1 MSKLT
6 GIDFALTHIINQI
19 CIIHM
24 TEKLRVMLVDEDP
37 GRSALLERALLDN
50 GYDVVA
56 RIGTDENLLERVS
69 SIQPDMII
77 IDMQS
82 PDRDTLESM
91 HVINREQ
98 PKPVVMFAEKSDNI
112 TIAEAVRAGVSAY
125 VVDGLNEHRIQSIM
139 EVAIAR
145 FREFQA
151 LRNELEKTKSDLA
164 DRKVIDKAKGIIMAQ
179 RKCSED
185 EAYKA
190 LRKLAMDRNEKLI
203 EVAQS
208 VIDVAKLFV

>member
-1 MSKLT
+1 MA
-6 GIDFALTHIINQI
+6 D
-19 CIIHM
+19 
-24 TEKLRVMLVDEDP
+24 KLRVMLVDEDP
-37 GRSALLERALLDN
+37 GRSAVLERALQDN

-56 RIGTDENLLERVS
+56 RIGTDENVLERVRTV
-69 SIQPDMII
+69 QPDMII

-91 HVINREQ
+91 HTINREQ
-98 PKPVVMFAEKSDNI
+98 PKPIVMFAEKTDKV
-112 TIAEAVRAGVSAY
+112 TIADAVKAGVSAY
-125 VVDGLNEHRIQSIM
+125 VVDGLNANRIQPIM

-145 FREFQA
+145 FQEFQA
-151 LRNELEKTKSDLA
+151 LKNELAKTKSDLA
-164 DRKVIDKAKGIIMAQ
+164 DRKVIDKAKGIIMTQ

-203 EVAQS
+203 EVAKS
-208 VIDVAKLFV
+208 VIEVAKLLS

>member
-1 MSKLT
+1 M
-6 GIDFALTHIINQI
+6 A
-19 CIIHM
+19 
-24 TEKLRVMLVDEDP
+24 EKLRVMLVDEDP
-37 GRSALLERALLDN
+37 GRSAVLERALQDN

-56 RIGTDENLLERVS
+56 RIGTDENVLERVRTV
-69 SIQPDMII
+69 QPDVII

-91 HVINREQ
+91 HTINREQ
-98 PKPVVMFAEKSDNI
+98 PKPIVMFAEKSDQV
-112 TIAEAVRAGVSAY
+112 TIADAVKAGVSAY
-125 VVDGLNEHRIQSIM
+125 VVDGLNANRLQPIM

-151 LRNELEKTKSDLA
+151 LKNELAKTKSDLA
-164 DRKVIDKAKGIIMAQ
+164 DRKVIDKAKGIIMTQ

-190 LRKLAMDRNEKLI
+190 LRKLAMDRNERL
-203 EVAQS
+203 
-208 VIDVAKLFV
+208 IDVAKNVIEVAKLFG

>member
-1 MSKLT
+1 
-6 GIDFALTHIINQI
+6 
-19 CIIHM
+19 
-24 TEKLRVMLVDEDP
+24 MLVDEDHS
-37 GRSALLERALLDN
+37 RTAVLERALQDN

-56 RIGTDENLLERVS
+56 RIGTKDDLLDRVRT
-69 SIQPDMII
+69 IQPDMII

-91 HVINREQ
+91 HRINSEQ
-98 PKPVVMFAEKSDNI
+98 PKPVVMFAEKSDKI

-125 VVDGLNEHRIQSIM
+125 VVDGLNANRIQPIM

-145 FREFQA
+145 FQEYQT
-151 LRNELEKTKSDLA
+151 LRDELAKTKSDLA
-164 DRKVIDKAKGIIMAQ
+164 DRKLIDKAKGIIMAQ
-179 RKCSED
+179 RKCTED

-203 EVAQS
+203 NVAKN
-208 VIDVAKLFV
+208 VIEVAKLFN

>member
-1 MSKLT
+1 M
-6 GIDFALTHIINQI
+6 A
-19 CIIHM
+19 
-24 TEKLRVMLVDEDP
+24 EKLRVMLVDEEP
-37 GRSALLERALLDN
+37 GRSAVLERALQDN

-56 RIGTDENLLERVS
+56 RIGTDEDLLGKVRQIE
-69 SIQPDMII
+69 PDMII

-91 HVINREQ
+91 HMINREQ
-98 PKPVVMFAEKSDNI
+98 PKPIVMFAEQSDNI
-112 TIAEAVRAGVSAY
+112 TIADAVKAGVSAY
-125 VVDGLNEHRIQSIM
+125 VVDGLNAKRIQPIM

-151 LRNELEKTKSDLA
+151 LKDELARTKTDLA
-164 DRKVIDKAKGIIMAQ
+164 ERKIIDKAKGLIMAQ

-190 LRKLAMDRNEKLI
+190 LRKLAMDRNEKLSD
-203 EVAQS
+203 VARS
-208 VIDVAKLFV
+208 VLEVAKLFS

>member
-1 MSKLT
+1 M
-6 GIDFALTHIINQI
+6 A
-19 CIIHM
+19 
-24 TEKLRVMLVDEDP
+24 EKLRVMLVDEDP
-37 GRSALLERALLDN
+37 GRSAVLERALQDN

-56 RIGTDENLLERVS
+56 RIGTDENVLERVRT
-69 SIQPDMII
+69 IQPDVII

-91 HVINREQ
+91 HTINREQ
-98 PKPVVMFAEKSDNI
+98 PKPIVMFAEKSDKI
-112 TIAEAVRAGVSAY
+112 TIADAVKAGVSAY
-125 VVDGLNEHRIQSIM
+125 VVDGLNANRLQPIM

-151 LRNELEKTKSDLA
+151 LKNELAKTKSDLA
-164 DRKVIDKAKGIIMAQ
+164 DRKVIDKAKGLIMAQ

-203 EVAQS
+203 DVAKS
-208 VIDVAKLFV
+208 VIEVAKLFG

>member
-1 MSKLT
+1 
-6 GIDFALTHIINQI
+6 
-19 CIIHM
+19 
-24 TEKLRVMLVDEDP
+24 MLVDEDP
-37 GRSALLERALLDN
+37 GRSAVLERALQDN

-56 RIGTDENLLERVS
+56 RIGTDENVLERVRTV
-69 SIQPDMII
+69 QPDVII

-91 HVINREQ
+91 HTINREQ
-98 PKPVVMFAEKSDNI
+98 PKPIVMFAEKSDQV
-112 TIAEAVRAGVSAY
+112 TIADAVKAGVSAY
-125 VVDGLNEHRIQSIM
+125 VVDGLNANRLQPIM

-151 LRNELEKTKSDLA
+151 LKNELAKTKSDLA
-164 DRKVIDKAKGIIMAQ
+164 DRKVIDKAKGIIMTQ

-190 LRKLAMDRNEKLI
+190 LRKLAMDRNERL
-203 EVAQS
+203 
-208 VIDVAKLFV
+208 IDVAKNVIEVAKLFG